1 MATSLTD
8 HVKSEVLQRD
18 KEGRNNLHIL
28 KRRKDNW
35 VGHMLRG
42 NWILKH
48 VIEKKIKRSED

>member
-18 KEGRNNLHIL
+18 KEGRNNLHTL

-42 NWILKH
+42 NWIRKH
-48 VIEKKIKRSED
+48 VIGKKIKRSED